1 MGNGNSTIDVFGQI
15 DKASIVCC
23 DQQGKNEK
31 VVDMEFWQC
40 YKSVWGFS
48 LGKSNNKCFG
58 TMDIKEDILV
68 QVQIGNTKKS

>member
-1 MGNGNSTIDVFGQI
+1 
-15 DKASIVCC
+15 
-23 DQQGKNEK
+23 
-31 VVDMEFWQC
+31 MEFWQC